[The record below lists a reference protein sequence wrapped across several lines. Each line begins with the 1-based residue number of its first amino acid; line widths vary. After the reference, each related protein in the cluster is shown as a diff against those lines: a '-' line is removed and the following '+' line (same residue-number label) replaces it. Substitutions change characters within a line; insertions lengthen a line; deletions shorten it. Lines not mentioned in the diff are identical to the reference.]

1 MRWLCTD
8 TDGSA
13 SDRII
18 ETPLASEAAED
29 YVQAIHDEDPSSM
42 DRRTVT
48 IQQLG
53 PEDVPVGDARTYTVH
68 VEITHTYTAY
78 ED

>member
-8 TDGSA
+8 RDGSA

-29 YVQAIHDEDPSSM
+29 YVQAIHDDDPSSM
-42 DRRTVT
+42 ETRTVD
-48 IQQLG
+48 IQQVDA
-53 PEDVPVGDARTYTVH
+53 EDAPIGEPRRYTVH
-68 VEITHTYTAY
+68 IEISHTYTAY